1 MEIVIR
7 CSCIG
12 EINASQP
19 NLGKGPRAGPG
30 FFFTIVTS
38 EFMEGPRYYHHHCQA
53 SPGDNCKSYQII
65 FKWCSYQVPAVHLK
79 CTPARS
85 YLLPP
90 WRIKRHFRTKLN
102 CTKLSLSFGDTFTEA
117 SPVHIVHMG
126 QCAHCIR
133 APSKRGRYWEVHPPR
148 PSRLSG
154 GMGNG
159 RENLFSWP
167 FVQFVIILLAE
178 RSFKKLDH
186 IDCIDTAH
194 PWLGL
199 DGYCRA
205 QPGGFY

>member
-38 EFMEGPRYYHHHCQA
+38 EFMEGPRYYHHHCQT

-133 APSKRGRYWEVHPPR
+133 APSKRGRYWEVHPHQTFEIVR
-148 PSRLSG
+148 GDGKWEGKSFHLAICTVCDYLACRK
-154 GMGNG
+154 
-159 RENLFSWP
+159 
-167 FVQFVIILLAE
+167 II
-178 RSFKKLDH
+178 
-186 IDCIDTAH
+186 
-194 PWLGL
+194 
-199 DGYCRA
+199 
-205 QPGGFY
+205 